1 MRTQGNAIRFRPTRK
16 EVAEFAV
23 AGQILEFMEFAPA
36 DDQHSSM
43 RSR

>member
-1 MRTQGNAIRFRPTRK
+1 MRIQGNAIRFRPTRK

-36 DDQHSSM
+36 GDQHSSM